1 MFLDWGDGWVAVNDH
16 DNDVAALD
24 GFSIQWGTDD
34 LAEQP
39 EPSVMSFTLRD
50 RTGWLTGRALTLAG
64 ARVLVQI
71 SEQPT
76 WGMLRDDMGPWSA
89 QHMRVEAMHQAY
101 TPGLP
106 SSTSSTAITLFD
118 GLVQNGGDARPHDP
132 VEEIAEAGANVIRR
146 QVCGTAL
153 GRRHERPCG
162 RAQPARRRRRRSPG
176 LRIRFD
182 LHRFHGGL

>member
-1 MFLDWGDGWVAVNDH
+1 MFLDWGDGWKSVNDH
-16 DNDVAALD
+16 AEDVAALA

-89 QHMRVEAMHQAY
+89 QHTRVEAMHQAY

-106 SSTSSTAITLFD
+106 SKFAIVAPQDLYFGLGRMYESLRESAPHSSRRIAAF
-118 GLVQNGGDARPHDP
+118 RSR
-132 VEEIAEAGANVIRR
+132 AEA
-146 QVCGTAL
+146 
-153 GRRHERPCG
+153 ERWLDAPVDE
-162 RAQPARRRRRRSPG
+162 PAEAD
-176 LRIRFD
+176 FT
-182 LHRFHGGL
+182 

>member
-1 MFLDWGDGWVAVNDH
+1 MFLDWGDGWKSVNDH
-16 DNDVAALD
+16 AEDVAALA

-76 WGMLRDDMGPWSA
+76 
-89 QHMRVEAMHQAY
+89 
-101 TPGLP
+101 
-106 SSTSSTAITLFD
+106 
-118 GLVQNGGDARPHDP
+118 
-132 VEEIAEAGANVIRR
+132 
-146 QVCGTAL
+146 
-153 GRRHERPCG
+153 
-162 RAQPARRRRRRSPG
+162 
-176 LRIRFD
+176 
-182 LHRFHGGL
+182 

>member
-1 MFLDWGDGWVAVNDH
+1 MFLDWGDGWKSVNDH
-16 DNDVAALD
+16 AEDVAALA

-101 TPGLP
+101 TPDLP
-106 SSTSSTAITLFD
+106 SS
-118 GLVQNGGDARPHDP
+118 R
-132 VEEIAEAGANVIRR
+132 
-146 QVCGTAL
+146 
-153 GRRHERPCG
+153 
-162 RAQPARRRRRRSPG
+162 PARQSPCSTDWCRTAATRDRMATDG
-176 LRIRFD
+176 CWN
-182 LHRFHGGL
+182 